1 MCCKEPDIVISTF
14 DCNKDSMEFMLTEG
28 QKMLIKGSMENGLI
42 VGRSFHLS
50 DNSFLKEENPED

>member
-1 MCCKEPDIVISTF
+1 
-14 DCNKDSMEFMLTEG
+14 MEFMLTEG

-50 DNSFLKEENPED
+50 DNSFLKEENPEDWKGWNINLLSFWIASLSF